1 MNIDS
6 TIVAVGV
13 IALILLI
20 LAIVWKPS
28 RAAIGVVL
36 ILIGLGVTFTGVG
49 AIVGVPMVFI
59 GVIFLITGLQ
69 KKREPVDVRVKYEGQ
84 PQVIVSP
91 PPLQDHGPA
100 EVAGLQQDQR
110 PGAVEGRIGML
121 TVKEHNLR
129 SDLAALKDS
138 GRMEGISP
146 ALIQAREEDIQ
157 KQLLEVILEK
167 DRLFRKSQ

>member
-28 RAAIGVVL
+28 RAAIGVVM
-36 ILIGLGVTFTGVG
+36 IIIGLGVTFTGIG
-49 AIVGVPMVFI
+49 AIVGVPMIFI

-69 KKREPVDVRVKYEGQ
+69 KKREPVDVRVKYEGT

-91 PPLQDHGPA
+91 PPLRDHAPV
-100 EVAGLQQDQR
+100 EVALPQEQR

-138 GRMEGISP
+138 ERMEGISP
-146 ALIQAREEDIQ
+146 ALIQTREEELQ

-167 DRLFRKSQ
+167 DRLVRKSQ